1 MINRLQNR
9 HVAQLVE
16 HDASNN
22 NKVNGSI
29 AREYENVRADK
40 MYTPNASKVVSD
52 KNAQILCK
60 CDTYVPL
67 QQSLTGM
74 AMTECL
80 RFSLE

>member
-22 NKVNGSI
+22 NKVKGSI
-29 AREYENVRADK
+29 PREYENVRADK
-40 MYTPNASKVVSD
+40 MYTPNAYEVVSD

-60 CDTYVPL
+60 CDTYVPP